1 MVSIHLTTFIEAPMQ
16 RVYDLARH
24 FSVLKGSLTGTPVQV
39 SSGSGTYLLQR
50 GDSLTFQSRNLG
62 RTRTLTARITEMDGK
77 TIFTEEQVKGDL
89 KSYRHAHHFK
99 PAQNGTIMIDMIE
112 CEGPRDFFGSLAG
125 TNALKRYVEEVTGK
139 RIASI
144 RQYAESDKW
153 KAVLTG
159 MQ

>member
-24 FSVLKGSLTGTPVQV
+24 ISVLKGAFTGTPVQV
-39 SSGSGTYLLQR
+39 SSGGGAYLFQR

-62 RTRTLTARITEMDGK
+62 RTRTITARITEMDGK
-77 TIFTEEQVKGDL
+77 SIFTEEQVKGDL
-89 KSYRHAHHFK
+89 KSYRHTHHFK
-99 PAQNGTIMIDMIE
+99 PTENGTIMIDLIE
-112 CEGPRDFFGSLAG
+112 CEGPRDFLGSLAG
-125 TNALKRYVEEVTGK
+125 ASAMKRYVEKMTSR
-139 RIASI
+139 RIDNI